1 MSGQTS
7 GLNPE
12 KVKAIIDELRIA
24 HDEVTKITIDKPQG
38 AMLGDNPHGVALLS
52 DIEHATKSL
61 DLWLSYQSKSLIQFG
76 RALEDAMKAIQN
88 ADDDSEASA
97 RVIQDAVEGV
107 TAKFSELTGK
117 DTRPQAVIP
126 TNLPG
131 PFGALGQVMQT
142 LQSEAEFDT
151 GVNK

>member
-1 MSGQTS
+1 MTGQVT
-7 GLNPE
+7 GLNPD
-12 KVKAIIDELRIA
+12 KVKAILDTLRLA
-24 HDEVTKITIDKPQG
+24 HDEVTKITIEKPTTG
-38 AMLGDNPHGVALLS
+38 MLGDNGHGVALLS

-76 RALEDAMKAIQN
+76 RAIEDAMKAIQN
-88 ADDDSEASA
+88 NDDDSEASA

-107 TAKFSELTGK
+107 TTQFSKLTGK
-117 DTRPQAVIP
+117 DTRPQAPIP

-131 PFGALGQVMQT
+131 PFGALGQVVQT
-142 LQSEAEFDT
+142 LQSEAQFDA